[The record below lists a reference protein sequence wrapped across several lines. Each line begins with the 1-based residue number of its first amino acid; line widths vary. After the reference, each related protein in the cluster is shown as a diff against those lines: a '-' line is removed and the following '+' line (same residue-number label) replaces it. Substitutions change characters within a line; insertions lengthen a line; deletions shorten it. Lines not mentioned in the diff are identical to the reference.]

1 MAIYTEVIDELML
14 DECCPSYSQE
24 PVKKENVDPL
34 SFAEAQQDSVSALNL
49 EDSIE
54 VCLDEPYDMKG
65 FEPMGWRAKIGSIPR
80 RRRILF
86 ALCLLCFF
94 VLVVSVSVVES
105 KKARSQLSASTSRF
119 EKGEDDELTSRFNS
133 PGRGQGGGAGNGV
146 FFESQNSDLFVGDDV
161 RIPPFSVLDPVK
173 DLDLYGFD
181 RPESSTP
188 SARLDPLVKKNV
200 KAFPTNAW
208 YQNIL
213 RLDAG
218 EEPTRDHRV
227 YTVPYVMD
235 AAGDF
240 AGIRAHATRLETTP
254 QRVGVATDEP
264 YGLTLGAMADVYS
277 ASAVTSLDKGYSVRE
292 ATDLGVT
299 LQWDSYMKTSLVR
312 GSPYVTMIYDMSDQ
326 AVSDGI
332 LPTMQWQLDTSEL
345 PIIDGYKTIDCESES
360 VFTVERDLEVVFF
373 NSNQRWIVFF
383 SRPVQLQCK
392 NTLGSPTIFQVS
404 EGEQS
409 KEDSF
414 LIIRGAL
421 VVSSFDTDD
430 EDEVFSQNYASQLR
444 ASAGVFPGQS
454 TAVNYSFNEE
464 DDVARITF
472 DWDAK
477 SMYTSNRDG
486 VDQKMSRNA
495 NEMIMFALPHHREIL
510 AGKVSSTL
518 CTTSIMGPVC
528 LVEGNVWNMY
538 EILPVVDFRA
548 ARHPDPKYVPV
559 LAEALVDDILYEIP
573 SNFQSGAADTY
584 FSGKTLAKLARI
596 LLVTEELKDL
606 CDSANLGESNSEY
619 VAACDNL
626 ELAGGEEIEE
636 ALNQLRESVTV
647 WVETNTKAP
656 FVYDNAWG
664 GLVNCGCLYNADNG
678 GECTNVFPEC
688 PAFTD
693 QGLNFGNGFYNDHH
707 FHYGYHVYAAAAL
720 AHFDP
725 AWAVD
730 HYEDVALMV
739 RDYANPS
746 QEDTAFP
753 VFRHKDWYR
762 GHSWAGG
769 ITKPMFRN
777 IMNQESVSEAVMA
790 YEAVALFGKTMASV
804 FQDVGDFEMASVA
817 KMMHKIGL
825 TLTATEIRSA
835 QEYWQVRQNVNDS
848 EKIYPEGYTA
858 GVVGIL
864 WETSAEFTTW
874 FGNAPY
880 LIYGIQLLPLT
891 AISEARDGL
900 EWANEIYGPLSAS
913 CNGAC
918 VSEGWSVQVNAISAT
933 IGRVQEAIEG
943 VLSIPSTAY
952 EHAGGNG
959 HSKSN
964 TLWYISTRP
973 TSNTPFSQSEEETI
987 LIDQDSDE
995 SPSGGEDESEQIS
1008 LNEDNFE
1015 ITSGDEE
1022 LETISRD
1029 GEEPETESTDEEEF
1043 EIIDTDEEDSESS
1056 SGDTQQSETTADD
1069 NLESEEDSGSNDTNI
1084 FDENNIF
1091 DEIMFGNEGSFNSNQ
1106 ADDGVFDD
1114 DDGDDLLDIDSDDI
1128 DNGGDNETVAAG
1140 LTCFNPTGCTD
1151 EALNVDAEGYSC
1163 GDRIQYLMDVLGKPE
1178 LDACRQVAVDEYPT
1192 QCGSCGPDP

>member
-1 MAIYTEVIDELML
+1 MAIYTAVIDELML
-14 DECCPSYSQE
+14 RDECCPSYREE
-24 PVKKENVDPL
+24 PFKNENVDPL
-34 SFAEAQQDSVSALNL
+34 SFVEAQQDSALNL

-54 VCLDEPYDMKG
+54 VCLDEPDDMKG
-65 FEPMGWRAKIGSIPR
+65 FEATGWRSKFGSIPR
-80 RRRILF
+80 RRRIIF
-86 ALCLLCFF
+86 ALCLLCLF

-105 KKARSQLSASTSRF
+105 KKDRSQLSAN
-119 EKGEDDELTSRFNS
+119 TSRFNS
-133 PGRGQGGGAGNGV
+133 PGRGHGGGAGNGV
-146 FFESQNSDLFVGDDV
+146 FFESQNSDVFVGDDV

-173 DLDLYGFD
+173 DLDRYGFD

-188 SARLDPLVKKNV
+188 SARLDPLVEKRQ
-200 KAFPTNAW
+200 KALPTNAW

-218 EEPTRDHRV
+218 EKPTRDHRV

-254 QRVGVATDEP
+254 SRVGVATDEP
-264 YGLTLGAMADVYS
+264 YGLTLGAMADVNS
-277 ASAVTSLDKGYSVRE
+277 APAVISLDKGYSVHE

-332 LPTMQWQLDTSEL
+332 LPTMHWQLDTSEL
-345 PIIDGYKTIDCESES
+345 PIVDGYKTIDCESEPI
-360 VFTVERDLEVVFF
+360 FTVERDLEVVFF

-392 NTLGSPTIFQVS
+392 NTQGSPTIFQVS
-404 EGEQS
+404 EGEQTNA
-409 KEDSF
+409 DSF
-414 LIIRGAL
+414 LTIRGAL

-430 EDEVFSQNYASQLR
+430 EDEIFSQNYARQLR
-444 ASAGVFPGQS
+444 ASADVFPGQS
-454 TAVNYSFNEE
+454 TAVNYSFDEQG
-464 DDVARITF
+464 DVARISF
-472 DWDAK
+472 DWDAQ
-477 SMYTSNRDG
+477 SMRTSNLNG
-486 VDQKMSRNA
+486 VDRKMSRNA

-538 EILPVVDFRA
+538 ETLPVVGFRA

-606 CDSANLGESNSEY
+606 CDSANLGESDGEY

-626 ELAGGEEIEE
+626 ELPGDEEIEE

-664 GLVNCGCLYNADNG
+664 GLVNCGCLYNGDNG
-678 GECTNVFPEC
+678 GKCTNVFPEC

-730 HYEDVALMV
+730 HYEDVALLV

-753 VFRHKDWYR
+753 VFRNKDWYR

-769 ITKPMFRN
+769 ITKPMFHN

-804 FQDVGDFEMASVA
+804 FQDIGDFEMASVA

-848 EKIYPEGYTA
+848 EKIYPKGYTA

-918 VSEGWSVQVNAISAT
+918 VSEGWSVQVNAMSAT

-943 VLSIPSTAY
+943 ILSIPSTAY

-964 TLWYISTRP
+964 ALWYISTRP
-973 TSNTPFSQSEEETI
+973 TSNTPLSQSEEETT
-987 LIDQDSDE
+987 LMDKDSDE
-995 SPSGGEDESEQIS
+995 NPSGDEDESEPIS
-1008 LNEDNFE
+1008 SNEENFE

-1029 GEEPETESTDEEEF
+1029 EEDPETESTDEEEF
-1043 EIIDTDEEDSESS
+1043 ETIDTDEEDSESS
-1056 SGDTQQSETTADD
+1056 SGDTQPETAAED
-1069 NLESEEDSGSNDTNI
+1069 NLLGDFFENVIVDDEAIDENLKSEEESGSND
-1084 FDENNIF
+1084 NNIF

-1114 DDGDDLLDIDSDDI
+1114 DDGDDLLDIDDDGI

-1140 LTCFNPTGCTD
+1140 LTCFNPMGCTD

-1178 LDACRQVAVDEYPT
+1178 LDACRQVAVDEYPI